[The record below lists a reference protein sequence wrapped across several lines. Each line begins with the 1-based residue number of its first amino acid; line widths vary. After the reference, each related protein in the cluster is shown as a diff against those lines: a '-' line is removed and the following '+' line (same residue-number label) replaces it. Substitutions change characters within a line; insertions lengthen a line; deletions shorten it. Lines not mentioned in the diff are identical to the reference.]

1 MRRLLVF
8 ARSAPT
14 VSVASKGADHGEGQS
29 NCSVVRS
36 VLVVP
41 ALVPTLAAFGAVT
54 ASPAGGVQR
63 TPDAVVPSTVGR
75 VRPGQSPGPSA
86 DTPGDPRHA
95 VADPQGPKWGYHVDD
110 VNLSLRNLIFDVN
123 REEAAYH

>member
-29 NCSVVRS
+29 NGSVVRS

-41 ALVPTLAAFGAVT
+41 ALVPTLAAFAAVT
-54 ASPAGGVQR
+54 DSPAGGAQR
-63 TPDAVVPSTVGR
+63 TPDAAIPFTVGR

-86 DTPGDPRHA
+86 DTPVTRVTRLPIPRVPNGDTT
-95 VADPQGPKWGYHVDD
+95 
-110 VNLSLRNLIFDVN
+110 STT
-123 REEAAYH
+123 